1 MKKNNQ
7 KKSKKDEPQLISYLT
22 LRKAVGILGISF
34 PIVLVIG
41 SVVGADC
48 REIQSSIS
56 SYYHT
61 GMRDIFV
68 GFICAICLFL
78 FAYKGYDYL
87 DSIAGNLACLFGLGT
102 AFFPTSITEPL
113 THCIPAP
120 IDTQILSSLHFVSA
134 ALFFLVLAYFSL
146 VLFTKGAKEPTKRKL
161 KRNMLYRISGYTILG
176 SLLLIAVY
184 FALLER
190 RFPVLQDY
198 DPVFWLETI
207 ALWAFGISW
216 LTKGKALL
224 IDVEKKKVQTY

>member
-1 MKKNNQ
+1 MKKSNQ
-7 KKSKKDEPQLISYLT
+7 KKSKKNEPRLISYLN
-22 LRKAVGILGISF
+22 LRKTVGILGITF

-61 GMRDIFV
+61 SMRDVFV

-78 FAYKGYDYL
+78 FAYKGYDYI
-87 DSIAGNLACLFGLGT
+87 DSLSGSLACLFGLGVV
-102 AFFPTSITEPL
+102 FFPTSITGPL

-120 IDTQILSSLHFVSA
+120 IDTQILGSLHFVSA
-134 ALFFLVLAYFSL
+134 ALFFLVLAFFSL
-146 VLFTKGAKEPTKRKL
+146 ILFTKGKKNPSRRKL
-161 KRNMLYRISGYTILG
+161 KRNLLYKICGYTILG
-176 SLLLIAVY
+176 CILIIAVY
-184 FALLER
+184 SGLLEKR
-190 RFPVLQDY
+190 YPILQHY

-224 IDVEKKKVQTY
+224 IDVEMK